1 MTIKLIAILILMFAI
16 ILPTVLLW
24 YATSARFGADTSKMG
39 RMPAISSLVLLV
51 LGISLIYFN
60 PHKHDLSKSSLIY
73 SCLLYGM
80 ALVIQL
86 LFFLKVNKCH
96 KDYSLAS
103 FIGILGTMCGIIGLA
118 TLFLT
123 MIKNMGN
130 ESLGFHLFF
139 TCELFH
145 TIIIGC
151 AIGVLCGSLYDRHK
165 IIRNIGLMLLA
176 VYLFCNF
183 CVTNSSLHDLGLYSG
198 KELYGIIYNMH
209 IAFPVIGWSIFLMSF
224 MFDKT
229 NEAQNFKSNR

>member
-16 ILPTVLLW
+16 ILPTALLW
-24 YATSARFGADTSKMG
+24 YATGARFGADTSKMG

-80 ALVIQL
+80 TLVIQL
-86 LFFLKVNKCH
+86 LFFLKLNNCH
-96 KDYSLAS
+96 KDYSLSS
-103 FIGILGTMCGIIGLA
+103 FIGIFGTMCGIGGLA
-118 TLFLT
+118 TLFLAIIT
-123 MIKNMGN
+123 GN
-130 ESLGFHLFF
+130 EPLGCHLFF
-139 TCELFH
+139 TCEIFH

-165 IIRNIGLMLLA
+165 IIRNMGLMLLA
-176 VYLFCNF
+176 VYIFCNF
-183 CVTNSSLHDLGLYSG
+183 LVAYGSLHELGLYSG
-198 KELYGIIYNMH
+198 KELYGVIYNIH